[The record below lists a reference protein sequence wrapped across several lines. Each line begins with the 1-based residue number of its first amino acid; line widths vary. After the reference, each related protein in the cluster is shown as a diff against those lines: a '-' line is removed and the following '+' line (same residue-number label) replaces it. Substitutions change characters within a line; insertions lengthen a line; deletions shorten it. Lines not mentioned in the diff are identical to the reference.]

1 MKNKF
6 VFLGLIFVMF
16 MIMGCFTTP
25 SSTGNRQ
32 AAQRSNSQK
41 RLLDPIDVVGKNLIG
56 TDESGAYSFLLHED
70 GNLEYTVNGTVN
82 TGNWTFDKSAV
93 MYRYTFNWTEGGKQQ
108 GYIMDFLANG
118 AEIIIAGHG
127 YATDAFITSW
137 KKVTIE
143 E

>member
-6 VFLGLIFVMF
+6 AFFGIIFVMF

-25 SSTGNRQ
+25 SSSGNRQ
-32 AAQRSNSQK
+32 VTQRSNSQN
-41 RLLDPIDVVGKNLIG
+41 RLLDPTDVVGKNLIG
-56 TDESGAYSFLLHED
+56 TDESGSYSFLLHED

-82 TGNWTFDKSAV
+82 TGNWTFDKSAQ
-93 MYRYTFNWTEGGKQQ
+93 MYRYIFNWTEGGKQQ

-118 AEIIIAGHG
+118 SEITIAGHW
-127 YATDAFITSW
+127 YITDAFITFG

>member
-16 MIMGCFTTP
+16 MIMGCFTTT
-25 SSTGNRQ
+25 SYTGNRQ
-32 AAQRSNSQK
+32 AAQHSNSQY

-56 TDESGAYSFLLHED
+56 TDEIGAYSFLLNED

-82 TGNWTFDKSAV
+82 TGNWTFDKSAE
-93 MYRYTFNWTEGGKQQ
+93 MYRYTFNWTEDGKQQ
-108 GYIMDFLANG
+108 GYIMDFLDNG
-118 AEIIIAGHG
+118 AEIIIAGHW
-127 YATDAFITSW
+127 YLTDDFITFG
-137 KKVTIE
+137 KKATIE